1 MIQDLE
7 MFLLYT
13 VGTVIMLF
21 LFTYLILRRGKG
33 VFYEIARSQRHPY
46 HFTLVMA
53 VGAVA
58 GISITHLS
66 RYYFKPSPVD
76 TLYYL
81 VFFQFLLITFIAIV
95 FGVRLWNL
103 EKKQL
108 KELPRQKRCKR

>member
-7 MFLLYT
+7 MFLLHT

-33 VFYEIARSQRHPY
+33 VFYEIAKSQRHPY

-58 GISITHLS
+58 GISVVHFS
-66 RYYFKPSPVD
+66 RSYFKPSPVD

-81 VFFQFLLITFIAIV
+81 VFFQFLLIALIAIV

-103 EKKQL
+103 EKKDIE
-108 KELPRQKRCKR
+108 K